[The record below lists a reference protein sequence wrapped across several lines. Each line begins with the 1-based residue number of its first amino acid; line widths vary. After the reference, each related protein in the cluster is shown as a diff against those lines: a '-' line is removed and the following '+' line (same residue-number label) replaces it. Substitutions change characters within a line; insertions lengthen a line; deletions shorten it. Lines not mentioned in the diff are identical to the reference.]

1 MQAVKAVLQLAQTQF
16 DYLLNAFERASQS
29 AEPAK
34 NDYAAKRQALF
45 AYVRDLERRS
55 ALSTAGE
62 QQGEQHGDSS
72 ALAGAQDNL
81 GSPAFVAAMAHLREL
96 ATGRVEWRVQDPVEK
111 CYCMYFDRKSS
122 IDPERDAREWLADH
136 ARRFPDSA
144 HAKYEVAEV
153 RVFTELERAALA
165 VAAIASEKEQSHG

>member
-1 MQAVKAVLQLAQTQF
+1 MKQVLQ
-16 DYLLNAFERASQS
+16 
-29 AEPAK
+29 
-34 NDYAAKRQALF
+34 QALE
-45 AYVRDLERRS
+45 ALEKADAVYNSFSVHPLAIESNAAAITAIRS

-111 CYCMYFDRKSS
+111 CYCMYFDRSSS
-122 IDPERDAREWLADH
+122 INPERDAREWLADH